1 MFCKRSRGLVENFFF
16 FNNEPRKS
24 TRSERLYQP
33 RQSGTSTGRNHFGF
47 SSRPVPSAD
56 TIAGTGSSAPLKLSS
71 TSIISKTESPVVQT
85 EKSLML
91 PPPATLSRLSFT
103 TRRTVCSLA
112 SSPRLAPCARTANPP
127 TRRLRVTACARTE
140 RPTHRNFKTR
150 TRGLSNHKKMSES
163 TVQRVRLGPLGLSV
177 DSAKPLV
184 GVKISKVRD
193 VLNTGCWW

>member
-91 PPPATLSRLSFT
+91 MPPPA
-103 TRRTVCSLA
+103 A
-112 SSPRLAPCARTANPP
+112 SPVSSSQRGARFVPSPRPPVSLRALAPQ
-127 TRRLRVTACARTE
+127 
-140 RPTHRNFKTR
+140 THRR
-150 TRGLSNHKKMSES
+150 AVCVSP
-163 TVQRVRLGPLGLSV
+163 RVREP
-177 DSAKPLV
+177 SALRTGTSKHELAGCRTTKRCPNLRSSARVSAHLV
-184 GVKISKVRD
+184 
-193 VLNTGCWW
+193 